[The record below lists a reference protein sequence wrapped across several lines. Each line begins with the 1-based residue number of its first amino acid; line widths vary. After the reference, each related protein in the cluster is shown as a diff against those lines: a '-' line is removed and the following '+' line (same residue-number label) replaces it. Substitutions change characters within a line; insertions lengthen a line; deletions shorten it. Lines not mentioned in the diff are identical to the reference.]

1 MPTENWPPHEQQQLG
16 GALSQLNATLLQRVS
31 EIQGHNLGECTAGL
45 WVRALQACVVLGLQ
59 CFGAVAWPACHDP
72 LFPRPACTRVVQA

>member
-31 EIQGHNLGECTAGL
+31 EIQGHNLGECVAGL
-45 WVRALQACVVLGLQ
+45 CCAWL
-59 CFGAVAWPACHDP
+59 AVFRRRGVAS
-72 LFPRPACTRVVQA
+72 LS